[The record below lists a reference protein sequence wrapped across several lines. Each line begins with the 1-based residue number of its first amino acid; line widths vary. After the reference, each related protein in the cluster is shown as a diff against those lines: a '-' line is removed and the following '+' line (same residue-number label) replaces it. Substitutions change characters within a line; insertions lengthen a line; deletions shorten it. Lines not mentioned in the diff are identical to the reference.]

1 MDVCGCNIHNLHPSI
16 ASRGACTPHASGE
29 SRRTFSLHRFNHACN
44 NFVQAKV
51 VVDLLEK
58 NKVVVVATRH
68 FFFRVIYLTFVYVCV
83 ETRPAEQEAGT
94 IMAKD
99 ESVALYIYY

>member
-1 MDVCGCNIHNLHPSI
+1 
-16 ASRGACTPHASGE
+16 
-29 SRRTFSLHRFNHACN
+29 
-44 NFVQAKV
+44 V

>member
-1 MDVCGCNIHNLHPSI
+1 
-16 ASRGACTPHASGE
+16 
-29 SRRTFSLHRFNHACN
+29 
-44 NFVQAKV
+44 
-51 VVDLLEK
+51 LLEK